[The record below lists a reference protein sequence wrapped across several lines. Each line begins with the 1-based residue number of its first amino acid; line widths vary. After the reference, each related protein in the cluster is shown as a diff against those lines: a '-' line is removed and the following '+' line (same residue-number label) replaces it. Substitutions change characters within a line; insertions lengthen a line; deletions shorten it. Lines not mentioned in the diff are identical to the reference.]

1 MMEKDRMCFPCV
13 RPPQQDHVGVFDF
26 AVGACPAPGPKHR
39 RQTGDAG
46 RMSSPIA
53 AVYVVAA
60 HHAANEFLRCIV
72 EFIRSLGAAEHAEI
86 ARIVL
91 RDGLAKCCNN
101 AVQGLIPSSRT
112 MGNLFAYQGLRK
124 ATFYLISH
132 SAREQIA
139 KS

>member
-1 MMEKDRMCFPCV
+1 MKENRMRFPGIRSPQQAHIRV
-13 RPPQQDHVGVFDF
+13 FHLAIRTRPPT
-26 AVGACPAPGPKHR
+26 CSEYR